1 MINNK
6 IIEHENLVGLFE
18 NVLTERLNKGL
29 NKGFN
34 KVEEKETWRRKHE
47 IRITRTLKG
56 MK

>member
-34 KVEEKETWRRKHE
+34 KVEEKET
-47 IRITRTLKG
+47 
-56 MK
+56 